1 MPRNLSAKEKVR
13 KGNTSNRKITKDL
26 IKVPPEAPDPPPYLK
41 SPEAIEEW
49 NRLVP
54 ILLENGS
61 LSKND
66 GNALGLL
73 CETYALIQTCL
84 EKIQTEGPTFKS
96 PNGHICQRPEVAM
109 LDKQQSKYW
118 KMLTDL
124 GMTPKGRSN
133 MKVPVKGD
141 DGQTPKEK
149 QQSSFNRF
157 FGHTRASASSG

>member
-1 MPRNLSAKEKVR
+1 MPRNLTAKEKVR

-26 IKVPPEAPDPPPYLK
+26 IQVPVGAPDPPPYLK

-66 GNALGLL
+66 GNALGML
-73 CETYALIQTCL
+73 CEVYAIIQKCL
-84 EKIQTEGPTFKS
+84 DTIQKEGPTFNS
-96 PNGHICQRPEVAM
+96 PNGHICQRPEVSM
-109 LDKQQSKYW
+109 LDKQQAKYW

-133 MKVPVKGD
+133 MKVPVKNGE
-141 DGQTPKEK
+141 GQTPKEK
-149 QQSSFNRF
+149 QQSKFERF
-157 FGHTRASASSG
+157 FGHTRASGTSG